1 MIVAISKAS
10 LFVHIAYIKRL
21 SAAYIDSPIFSDYT
35 NLQILGY
42 GFFRTDH
49 LSNKEYGNAWY
60 KTEVGITLI
69 FCTIIDSLVKKNQ
82 KYPASPFL
90 SLPWI

>member
-10 LFVHIAYIKRL
+10 LFVHIAYIKRP
-21 SAAYIDSPIFSDYT
+21 SAAYIESSIFSDYT
-35 NLQILGY
+35 NLQIPGY
-42 GFFRTDH
+42 GYFRIDH

-60 KTEVGITLI
+60 KTEVGIALL
-69 FCTIIDSLVKKNQ
+69 FCTIIDSLAKKKK
-82 KYPASPFL
+82 KYLASPFL

>member
-1 MIVAISKAS
+1 MIVEISKAS
-10 LFVHIAYIKRL
+10 LFVHIAYIKRP
-21 SAAYIDSPIFSDYT
+21 SAAYIDSIFSDYT

-42 GFFRTDH
+42 GFFRIDH

-69 FCTIIDSLVKKNQ
+69 FCTIKDSLVKKNQ